1 MKYTSWNLRLWACDA
16 AMTSAKVKRHRRV
29 PVSVMLRQSADLRWG
44 TQPGTASST
53 IVFLCVIFI
62 SCYLWIPTAFPC
74 GICGLRCAER
84 SHVFINIMRTIR
96 VDGWYQRISPVS
108 GISFSWFSIRFT
120 GLYTHI
126 TSVTSFCPIKLI
138 IPYWNS
144 FLSKRIL

>member
-1 MKYTSWNLRLWACDA
+1 MGLTSL
-16 AMTSAKVKRHRRV
+16 
-29 PVSVMLRQSADLRWG
+29 SVRCGNDKCQGEETPQSASLG
-44 TQPGTASST
+44 HVASVSWSPMRHST
-53 IVFLCVIFI
+53 RHCFLDDCFFSVIFI
-62 SCYLWIPTAFPC
+62 SWYLWIPTAFPC

-108 GISFSWFSIRFT
+108 GISFSWFSISFT

-144 FLSKRIL
+144 FLSKRILQ